1 MSKQNHSYD
10 ITQVS
15 VQKTHDFGTVA
26 AVWQVFWGRSSAYI
40 KCHRSTEVNGAV
52 TTYTHGGSALLCTI
66 PAIIGLHRTQSPG
79 CVTIVAQ
86 SALQTAS
93 RRAAQLIAEGRADSP
108 SNFRSVFLSS
118 TESQSPSKGRGRQ
131 CSEARAFWGGVGRRH
146 AALTHLNSVTLSPVS
161 SLLCPSSAV
170 QWSNNISPGLT
181 LWPLWIICFR
191 KMWNHLL
198 YPT

>member
-1 MSKQNHSYD
+1 MSKQNHSCD

-40 KCHRSTEVNGAV
+40 KCHRSAEVNGAV

-93 RRAAQLIAEGRADSP
+93 WRAAQLIAEGRADSP
-108 SNFRSVFLSS
+108 SNFRSVWAPATGMS
-118 TESQSPSKGRGRQ
+118 TRLQRASFGILPFQHGELKPKRRQRQAVLGGRSILGWRGQ
-131 CSEARAFWGGVGRRH
+131 EAR
-146 AALTHLNSVTLSPVS
+146 
-161 SLLCPSSAV
+161 SARPPELGDTR
-170 QWSNNISPGLT
+170 PGLFPPVPVVT
-181 LWPLWIICFR
+181 GTV
-191 KMWNHLL
+191 KQ
-198 YPT
+198 